1 MRRAVASLLLALA
14 TALGCAAAPREAR
27 DPLLAA
33 REAAEGSTDADLLGR
48 ALLYELTAVGGSTTK
63 ASEVSARL
71 RKLPEAE
78 RDASLLAAMA
88 HALDDEL
95 HGALGSAVDHYV
107 RTLEVA
113 KSFEGPEGTLLAT
126 YAASRLVALRSAVVP
141 SYEKDLPR
149 LRAVFESPGRIGHRA
164 RTDLLAILR
173 AASKD
178 EAGRKVYTDQGGC
191 ITAARFA
198 GPFGRSLNVDVF
210 EPFPAELPGPWP
222 SAFPSERLDGSRP
235 VVRPSVADECNLSMQ
250 GAPDGGARAPH
261 FVETFITLEQPV
273 EALLSI
279 SGAMSIRVNDVV
291 VMEHDVRSFG
301 SFITRAVAL
310 SLPAGRHRVVGRLL
324 APSAEL
330 RLIDRWGAPIPFVAD
345 VDGALPYSLVAPRPL
360 HNAHVLAPWF
370 AEASVKDPGS
380 WPAPPSSHAVVD
392 PDDPALRFFAAA
404 LASSDGQHDLATVLL
419 EPLVREQARA
429 AAPTLALAASAAE
442 EDPIFS
448 EGDATDLAFMYRKAA
463 IEKDARLWYPQLW
476 LQIRFAEKEGL
487 KTALEPLVQLSR
499 GFPEVSEVTKAL
511 AALYG
516 KLGYR
521 VEQKR
526 TLAEL
531 AARFP
536 EDPDILRANVPFLE
550 EDGRRAEAKKLA
562 ERVDALT
569 GSRGYALERALS
581 RGEWE
586 TAHTLLGAEIAAM
599 EGKAREVATLRADTL
614 LVRAGKSAETDATL
628 ERMLELD
635 PTSTNKSLALA
646 DFRFARGDRGALRAA
661 VADAHKKGLDPGEI
675 ADAVELVE
683 GRTDLSPFRVDGLA
697 EIRKFETSGA
707 AARGRQKTKAG
718 TAARVLDYA
727 AVWVYRDGSAR
738 MLEHEIL
745 FMQSSEAIQRH
756 AEQRLPKAKLLR
768 IRTVKADGTTFEPEI
783 VSGKPT
789 ATMPHLE
796 VGDYIE
802 TETLHDL
809 RGDGRGERFMSPRW
823 FFREEGV
830 DYQRSEFVVITPKDR
845 ELAIE
850 TTGDVPP
857 PAVETSGQVTIRR
870 FRIDE
875 TPALPSEPSSAPLDE
890 FLPSVRLGW
899 GIDETTTLERLRDRF
914 LDVDP
919 RDPRLERV
927 ARTIVTGTAKPEEHA
942 AELVK
947 VSRLDRA
954 KKLYRWA
961 LENVEPAGQNDA
973 RQSIMSRRG
982 SPVGAFIYLAR
993 LLGIRAVPAVVED
1006 KLKKPPKGPMERAER
1021 FSALAVVIPG
1031 ERGEPDTWLYP
1042 EGKYTPFGH
1051 LPGPLR
1057 GQPAVLLDRALTH
1070 VTTVNE
1076 GPRDGFKSSGKVK
1089 LRDDGSATF
1098 ALKLEYQ
1105 GRVAIVLREEIQ
1117 SIPDRDR
1124 LKAALEAEL
1133 LPRSL
1138 PGARVSTFEVQ
1149 NLEDL
1154 DAPLTLSFEL
1164 EIARFA
1170 RSAEGG
1176 LVIAPPFSSAIALAR
1191 FFELPKR
1198 ETPLILPIQASLRTE
1213 VDVAVELPSGAK
1225 VRELAAPASA
1235 SEGGVTYS
1243 ISDGF
1248 EGGVLRFRRTVDVP
1262 ALRVDPADY
1271 ERLGEA
1277 ARALDDAIHRE
1288 ILVELP

>member
-1 MRRAVASLLLALA
+1 V
-14 TALGCAAAPREAR
+14 
-27 DPLLAA
+27 
-33 REAAEGSTDADLLGR
+33 
-48 ALLYELTAVGGSTTK
+48 
-63 ASEVSARL
+63 
-71 RKLPEAE
+71 
-78 RDASLLAAMA
+78 
-88 HALDDEL
+88 
-95 HGALGSAVDHYV
+95 
-107 RTLEVA
+107 
-113 KSFEGPEGTLLAT
+113 
-126 YAASRLVALRSAVVP
+126 
-141 SYEKDLPR
+141 
-149 LRAVFESPGRIGHRA
+149 
-164 RTDLLAILR
+164 
-173 AASKD
+173 
-178 EAGRKVYTDQGGC
+178 
-191 ITAARFA
+191 
-198 GPFGRSLNVDVF
+198 
-210 EPFPAELPGPWP
+210 
-222 SAFPSERLDGSRP
+222 
-235 VVRPSVADECNLSMQ
+235 
-250 GAPDGGARAPH
+250 
-261 FVETFITLEQPV
+261 
-273 EALLSI
+273 
-279 SGAMSIRVNDVV
+279 
-291 VMEHDVRSFG
+291 
-301 SFITRAVAL
+301 
-310 SLPAGRHRVVGRLL
+310 
-324 APSAEL
+324 
-330 RLIDRWGAPIPFVAD
+330 
-345 VDGALPYSLVAPRPL
+345 
-360 HNAHVLAPWF
+360 
-370 AEASVKDPGS
+370 
-380 WPAPPSSHAVVD
+380 
-392 PDDPALRFFAAA
+392 AAA

-429 AAPTLALAASAAE
+429 AAPTLALAASAAA

-476 LQIRFAEKEGL
+476 LQIRSAEKEGL
-487 KTALEPLVQLSR
+487 KTALEPLAALAR

-536 EDPDILRANVPFLE
+536 DDPEILRSNVPFLE

-562 ERVDALT
+562 ERIDALT
-569 GSRGYALERALS
+569 GSRSYALERALS

-586 TAHTLLGAEIAAM
+586 IAHTLLGAEISAM
-599 EGKAREVATLRADTL
+599 EGKAREAATLRADTL
-614 LVRAGKSAETDATL
+614 LVRAGLRAETDATL
-628 ERMLELD
+628 ERMLELE
-635 PTSTNKSLALA
+635 PTSTGKSLALA
-646 DFRFARGDRGALRAA
+646 DFRFAQGDKGALRAA

-683 GRTDLSPFRVDGLA
+683 GKTDLSPFRVDGLA
-697 EIRKFETSGA
+697 EIRKFEQSGA

-727 AVWVYRDGSAR
+727 AIWVYRDGSAR

-745 FMQSSEAIQRH
+745 YMQSSEAIVRH

-768 IRTVKADGTTFEPEI
+768 IRTVKADGTVFEPEI

-845 ELAIE
+845 QLEIE

-857 PAVETSGQVTIRR
+857 PAFETSGQVTIRR

-875 TPALPSEPSSAPLDE
+875 TPALPSEPNSAPLDE

-899 GIDETTTLERLRDRF
+899 GIDEATTLERLRDRF

-927 ARTIVTGTAKPEEHA
+927 ARTIVSGTAA
-942 AELVK
+942 ATEQEAALAK
-947 VSRLDRA
+947 VPRLDRA

-973 RQSIMSRRG
+973 RQSVMSRRG
-982 SPVGAFIYLAR
+982 SPVGAFLYLAR
-993 LLGIRAVPAVVED
+993 LMGIRAYPAVVED

-1021 FSALAVVIPG
+1021 YSALAVVIPG

-1076 GPRDGFKSSGKVK
+1076 GPRDGFKSSGTVK
-1089 LRDDGSATF
+1089 LRTDGSATF
-1098 ALKLEYQ
+1098 SLKLEYQ
-1105 GRVAIVLREEIQ
+1105 GRVAIVLRDEIQ

-1138 PGARVSTFEVQ
+1138 PGARISTFDVQ

-1154 DAPLTLSFEL
+1154 DAPLTLTFEL
-1164 EIARFA
+1164 EITRFA
-1170 RSAEGG
+1170 RTAEGG

-1225 VRELAAPASA
+1225 VRELSSAAGA
-1235 SEGGVTYS
+1235 SEGGVVYS
-1243 ISDGF
+1243 IADGF
-1248 EGGVLRFRRTVDVP
+1248 DRGVLRFKRTVDVP
-1262 ALRVDPADY
+1262 ALRVEPVDY
-1271 ERLGEA
+1271 ERLGEV
-1277 ARALDDAIHRE
+1277 ARTLDDAIHRE
-1288 ILVELP
+1288 IMVELP